1 MLLQKL
7 LLPLFLILIS
17 YACSMFPKSTHET
30 FSNKLFQNFRSHQRL
45 EKAKFSETDFTMS
58 HYAGKAWYY
67 WCKLKMIYVFSGF
80 LGLCVIL
87 VLLSSSLNISQ
98 VTYQTETFLDKNRDY
113 VVVEHCNLFSSSK
126 CSFVAGLFPSL
137 PEESLRSSYKFSSVA
152 SRFKVWSTVIL
163 VWFYFYEKLWQYCY
177 SGMVLGMCNYQIL
190 LLSCM

>member
-1 MLLQKL
+1 MLA
-7 LLPLFLILIS
+7 
-17 YACSMFPKSTHET
+17 AC
-30 FSNKLFQNFRSHQRL
+30 FQNQRTKHFPTNCFRISGVTNDWRKQNFLKQILPCRIMLARHDT
-45 EKAKFSETDFTMS
+45 TDA
-58 HYAGKAWYY
+58 HWKWYMY
-67 WCKLKMIYVFSGF
+67 FSGF

-177 SGMVLGMCNYQIL
+177 SGMVLGLCNHQIL